1 MINYEATVFIEQQLP
16 EAHILEK
23 SGRLSFDVYK
33 TITCLTGFL
42 RRRLQENDLA
52 MVKKS
57 LDVAEYLYRE
67 GDGELRTAIENILV
81 FSFSGMMTPE
91 PRKRK
96 EFKSLIPRTLFVLY
110 LQQITHSDC

>member
-1 MINYEATVFIEQQLP
+1 MINYEAMVFVQQQIP

-23 SGRLSFDVYK
+23 SGRLNFDVYK

-42 RRRLQENDLA
+42 RKKFLENDMA

-57 LDVAEYLYRE
+57 LDVAEDLYRK
-67 GDGELRTAIENILV
+67 GDGELKTAIENILV
-81 FSFSGMMTPE
+81 FSFSGMMSSDPS
-91 PRKRK
+91 KRK

-110 LQQITHSDC
+110 VHQIVHSDC